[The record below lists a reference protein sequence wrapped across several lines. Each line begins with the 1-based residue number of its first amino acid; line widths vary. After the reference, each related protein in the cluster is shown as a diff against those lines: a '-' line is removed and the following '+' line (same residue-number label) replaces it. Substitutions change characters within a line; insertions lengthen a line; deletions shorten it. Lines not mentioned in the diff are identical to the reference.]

1 MNKRRSLGQH
11 FLISDS
17 VAKSIVNFSNITKDD
32 IVLEVGTGRGILIP
46 YLCKNAKKVISVER
60 DMGLYLQAKKK
71 FSRMQNLV
79 LECGDAFVL
88 NHKFTI
94 FVSNLPYS
102 KSRQAIEWLVQRK
115 FSHAVIMVQKEFAQ
129 KLVTETGSRDIR
141 AISVLASYSM
151 EIRNLMNVK
160 KSNFSPPP
168 QVDSIVIGLT
178 QKHQLSDKIVRNV
191 NKLFSFKRKTIRN
204 IGKQLGI
211 TIDSDDRLEDLPH
224 GEIIEIAKRISK

>member
-1 MNKRRSLGQH
+1 MNKRRLLGQH

-17 VAKSIVNFSNITKDD
+17 VANSIVKLANITRDD

-46 YLCKNAKKVISVER
+46 YLCEKAKKVISVER
-60 DMGLYLQAKKK
+60 DVDLYSQAKKR
-71 FSRMQNLV
+71 FSRIQNLV
-79 LECGDAFVL
+79 LGCGDAFTM

-102 KSRQAIEWLVQRK
+102 KSRQAIEWLIQQR
-115 FSHAVIMVQKEFAQ
+115 FSNAVIMVQKEFAQ
-129 KLVTETGSRDIR
+129 KLVTKPGSSDTR

-151 EIRNLMNVK
+151 EISNLMNVK

-168 QVDSIVIGLT
+168 KVDSVVIGLT
-178 QKHQLSDKIVRNV
+178 QKHQLSYKIIRNV
-191 NKLFSFKRKTIRN
+191 NKLFSFKRKTVRN

-211 TIDSDDRLEDLPH
+211 TIDSDERLEDLPH
-224 GEIIEIAKRISK
+224 SEIIEIAKRIRK

>member
-32 IVLEVGTGRGILIP
+32 IVLEVGTGRGILVP

-60 DMGLYLQAKKK
+60 K
-71 FSRMQNLV
+71 FSRIQNLV
-79 LECGDAFVL
+79 LECGDAFEM

-178 QKHQLSDKIVRNV
+178 QKHQLSDKIVRNI